1 MTNSN
6 LKQQQQYIP
15 YNQNFNTQNSNNDDL
30 LTKLNYIIH
39 MLEEQQNE
47 RTNYITE
54 ELILY
59 TFLGIFIIFI
69 IDSFARASKY
79 VR

>member
-15 YNQNFNTQNSNNDDL
+15 YNKNFNTQNSNNDDL